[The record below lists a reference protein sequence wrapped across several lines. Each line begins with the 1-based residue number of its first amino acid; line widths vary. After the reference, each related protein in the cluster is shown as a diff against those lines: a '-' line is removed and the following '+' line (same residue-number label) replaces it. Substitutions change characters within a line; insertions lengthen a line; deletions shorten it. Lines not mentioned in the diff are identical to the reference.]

1 VKRSYFFLSVLFIL
15 LATHPTVLAQE
26 ANGRNFVQDDIEKLL
41 PPLQALIDSAISK
54 NPTVKSREMEVK
66 ILEHKLKSERVK
78 WSENVG
84 FQTDVRYGTFNNFST
99 NTAEGQTPNL
109 LATQTSQMNYGVGA
123 YIKMPLFDFL
133 DYKHMIGAA
142 KAEVEKA
149 AHLTEEQKEV
159 IRLLVIKQYQ
169 ELILKQR
176 LLKISSKFL
185 ETTKINMAMAEKE
198 FQNNVI
204 AVGEFT
210 RLSGIYSSA
219 EADFE
224 TAKIEFK
231 TSLMVLEEITKTKF
245 NLGSN
250 N

>member
-1 VKRSYFFLSVLFIL
+1 
-15 LATHPTVLAQE
+15 
-26 ANGRNFVQDDIEKLL
+26 
-41 PPLQALIDSAISK
+41 
-54 NPTVKSREMEVK
+54 
-66 ILEHKLKSERVK
+66 
-78 WSENVG
+78 
-84 FQTDVRYGTFNNFST
+84 
-99 NTAEGQTPNL
+99 
-109 LATQTSQMNYGVGA
+109 
-123 YIKMPLFDFL
+123 
-133 DYKHMIGAA
+133 
-142 KAEVEKA
+142 
-149 AHLTEEQKEV
+149 
-159 IRLLVIKQYQ
+159 
-169 ELILKQR
+169 
-176 LLKISSKFL
+176 
-185 ETTKINMAMAEKE
+185 MAMAEKE